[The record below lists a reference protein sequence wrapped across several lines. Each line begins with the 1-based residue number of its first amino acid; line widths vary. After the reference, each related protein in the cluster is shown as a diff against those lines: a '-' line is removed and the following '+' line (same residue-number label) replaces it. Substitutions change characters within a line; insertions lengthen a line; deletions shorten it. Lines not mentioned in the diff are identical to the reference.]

1 MVFYRH
7 LPTNGEVLRMLQI
20 GQLYPCLT
28 LLLRQH
34 IADHIVCA
42 EVRLYQH
49 LLYPNNLR
57 SKGSSCAMSHNQVWP
72 EAFAHAQMSD
82 PPYTIV
88 RSFWHAQIHAIE
100 LIIQTFNYGCQQNIL
115 TAYEQVVK
123 KQNVFSLVS
132 RNRT

>member
-1 MVFYRH
+1 
-7 LPTNGEVLRMLQI
+7 
-20 GQLYPCLT
+20 

-34 IADHIVCA
+34 IADHIACA

-57 SKGSSCAMSHNQVWP
+57 SNGGCCAMGHYQVGL
-72 EAFAHAQMSD
+72 ETFAHAQMSD

-88 RSFWHAQIHAIE
+88 WSFGHAQIHAIE
-100 LIIQTFNYGCQQNIL
+100 LILQTFNYGCQQNIL

-123 KQNVFSLVS
+123 KQDVFSLVS